1 MLLDYSK
8 WFKTNFESKLKLANE
23 LGFHRSGS
31 VHTVSGPNGAV
42 VKEDG
47 FTMSDLENI
56 TVEKLQKFVDS
67 IDNDIN
73 VLFDLAIMK
82 VEGKLI
88 QKQNVQEQ
96 KQAQNEETQK
106 IKEELRLL
114 ELERQKEEEKRKKR
128 IKEVILPMLSKEVG
142 SVFDAIITIQ
152 TMGHK
157 LQEVSSAKA
166 IELKLAD
173 CKDGF
178 KLNMSAEHSKRYELL
193 LEEFKDDKLKDV
205 FTVLNGTINEINFR
219 LTKENQD
226 RKLEDLINDK
236 PANKT
241 TE

>member
-96 KQAQNEETQK
+96 KTSTERGDSENKGGVETPGVGK
-106 IKEELRLL
+106 AKRGRKKKEEN
-114 ELERQKEEEKRKKR
+114 K
-128 IKEVILPMLSKEVG
+128 G
-142 SVFDAIITIQ
+142 SN
-152 TMGHK
+152 
-157 LQEVSSAKA
+157 SS
-166 IELKLAD
+166 
-173 CKDGF
+173 
-178 KLNMSAEHSKRYELL
+178 Y
-193 LEEFKDDKLKDV
+193 V
-205 FTVLNGTINEINFR
+205 V
-219 LTKENQD
+219 
-226 RKLEDLINDK
+226 
-236 PANKT
+236 
-241 TE
+241 